1 MSRKMF
7 DSDCRNCKYPFDY
20 IMSAD
25 GPEFTHIYNSLLCV
39 FAPSEMYYAPKDNLE
54 YLEYLNEKKSQNR

>member
-1 MSRKMF
+1 
-7 DSDCRNCKYPFDY
+7 
-20 IMSAD
+20 MSAD

>member
-1 MSRKMF
+1 
-7 DSDCRNCKYPFDY
+7 
-20 IMSAD
+20 MSAD

-39 FAPSEMYYAPKDNLE
+39 FASSEMYYAPKDNLE